1 MKKISSEEKNDRE
14 ATRLTL
20 DVPPPPFDVE
30 DDLCARAAWLYYGAG
45 LTQGEVAKR
54 LNVPSVKAHRLV
66 ARANRLGLVRV
77 SIDAPVA
84 SCMQL
89 EDELQ
94 RKYRLRECVVAPEID
109 DDPLPLRTLALAGGR
124 YLRLAI
130 ESGTHAAIG
139 VGHGRTLAACV
150 GMLPRMDVPELKL
163 VSLLGGITRRY
174 ITTPFDVIHR
184 LAERTNAAAYV
195 LPLPFFANTA
205 VDKTVFLEQRGVAD
219 VFELGINA
227 TLRFVGVGTLGDDAS
242 ILSTGLVEKEEF
254 DEARRLGAVGE
265 LLGHMF
271 SAHGEL
277 IDSGISAR
285 ALSMSAPDIAR
296 RATVAVAG
304 GLSKIDA
311 IRAVLGSDLLHGLI
325 TDERTARILAT
336 EIRRRN

>member
-1 MKKISSEEKNDRE
+1 
-14 ATRLTL
+14 LTL

-89 EDELQ
+89 EDALQLKYEL
-94 RKYRLRECVVAPEID
+94 RLCVVAPEID
-109 DDPLPLRTLALAGGR
+109 DSPLPLRTLALAGGR
-124 YLRLAI
+124 FLRLAI
-130 ESGTHAAIG
+130 ESRTHSAIG
-139 VGHGRTLAACV
+139 VGHGRTLSACV
-150 GMLPRMDVPELKL
+150 GILPRMDVPELKL
-163 VSLLGGITRRY
+163 VSLLGGMTRRY
-174 ITTPFDVIHR
+174 VTTPFDVIHR

-195 LPLPFFANTA
+195 LPVPFFANTA
-205 VDKTVFLEQRGVAD
+205 EDKTVLLEQRGVAD
-219 VFELGINA
+219 VFELGVNA
-227 TLRFVGVGTLGDDAS
+227 TLRLVGIGTLGDDAS
-242 ILSTGLVEKEEF
+242 ILSTGLVEKGEF

-271 SAHGEL
+271 SARGEL
-277 IDSGISAR
+277 IDSGFSAR
-285 ALSMSAPDIAR
+285 ALSMSAEDIAR
-296 RATVAVAG
+296 RPTVAVAG

-325 TDERTARILAT
+325 TDERTARILAK
-336 EIRRRN
+336 